1 MGQREYFPCFHSYR
15 RRTKNLTDQEVG
27 RLFRA
32 LLEYSE
38 TGEAPELTGRESIAF
53 DFIADDID
61 RARER
66 YDDSCRK
73 NAENIK
79 RRWSKED
86 TTEYER
92 IQSYEKD
99 TVEYDRIRPHTKDTK
114 AKEKEKVKAK
124 EKKIEYAP
132 LAQAAAQIIGHLN
145 EQTGANYR
153 PESKTTQTKIH
164 ARMAE
169 GYTVEDFVAVIDKK
183 CAEWLHDPKMRA
195 YLRPETLFGT
205 KFESYLNAPER
216 GNAKETEGRK
226 IAKAPTP
233 AAEPTQAE
241 QKEFER
247 RIAQQDSWM
256 REFLKDQQ
264 EKPESAQVS
273 KPEKDLRLMVG
284 KETEWHGK
292 RKR

>member
-1 MGQREYFPCFHSYR
+1 MGQLEYFPCFHSYR

-73 NAENIK
+73 NAENAK
-79 RRWSKED
+79 KRWSKED
-86 TTEYER
+86 TSEYER
-92 IQSYEKD
+92 IQSYEND
-99 TVEYDRIRPHTKDTK
+99 TVEYERIRPRTNDAKAKAK
-114 AKEKEKVKAK
+114 AKEKAK
-124 EKKIEYAP
+124 EKKIDNAL

-153 PESKTTQTKIH
+153 SESKATQAKIH

-183 CAEWLHDPKMRA
+183 CAEWLRDPKMQA

-216 GNAKETEGRK
+216 GEQNGTAGTSAEKR
-226 IAKAPTP
+226 PTWG
-233 AAEPTQAE
+233 TV
-241 QKEFER
+241 
-247 RIAQQDSWM
+247 
-256 REFLKDQQ
+256 L
-264 EKPESAQVS
+264 
-273 KPEKDLRLMVG
+273 
-284 KETEWHGK
+284 
-292 RKR
+292 

>member
-1 MGQREYFPCFHSYR
+1 MGQLEYFPCFHSYR

-73 NAENIK
+73 NTENAK
-79 RRWSKED
+79 KRWSKED
-86 TTEYER
+86 TSEYER
-92 IQSYEKD
+92 IQSYEND

-114 AKEKEKVKAK
+114 AKEKAKANAKAK
-124 EKKIEYAP
+124 EKKIDNAL
-132 LAQAAAQIIGHLN
+132 LAQAASQIIGHLN

-153 PESKTTQTKIH
+153 SESKATQTKIH

-183 CAEWLHDPKMRA
+183 CAEWLHDPKMQA

-216 GNAKETEGRK
+216 GKQNG
-226 IAKAPTP
+226 IAGASAEKRPTWG
-233 AAEPTQAE
+233 TV
-241 QKEFER
+241 
-247 RIAQQDSWM
+247 
-256 REFLKDQQ
+256 L
-264 EKPESAQVS
+264 
-273 KPEKDLRLMVG
+273 
-284 KETEWHGK
+284 
-292 RKR
+292 

>member
-1 MGQREYFPCFHSYR
+1 MGQLEYFPCFHSYR

-73 NAENIK
+73 NAENAK
-79 RRWSKED
+79 KRWSKED
-86 TTEYER
+86 TSEYER
-92 IQSYEKD
+92 IQSYEND
-99 TVEYDRIRPHTKDTK
+99 TVEYERIRPSTNDAKAKAK
-114 AKEKEKVKAK
+114 AKEKEK
-124 EKKIEYAP
+124 EKKIDNAL
-132 LAQAAAQIIGHLN
+132 LAQVAAQIIGHLN

-153 PESKTTQTKIH
+153 PESKATQTKIH
-164 ARMAE
+164 ARLAE

-195 YLRPETLFGT
+195 YLRPETLFGP
-205 KFESYLNAPER
+205 KFEGYLNAPER
-216 GNAKETEGRK
+216 GKNDG
-226 IAKAPTP
+226 IAGTSAEKRPTWG
-233 AAEPTQAE
+233 TV
-241 QKEFER
+241 
-247 RIAQQDSWM
+247 
-256 REFLKDQQ
+256 L
-264 EKPESAQVS
+264 
-273 KPEKDLRLMVG
+273 
-284 KETEWHGK
+284 
-292 RKR
+292 

>member
-1 MGQREYFPCFHSYR
+1 MGQLEYFPCFHSYR

-73 NAENIK
+73 NAENVK
-79 RRWSKED
+79 KRWSKED
-86 TTEYER
+86 TT
-92 IQSYEKD
+92 
-99 TVEYDRIRPHTKDTK
+99 EYDRIRPHTKDTK
-114 AKEKEKVKAK
+114 AKAKAKAKAK
-124 EKKIEYAP
+124 EKKIDNAL

-153 PESKTTQTKIH
+153 SESKATQTKIH

-183 CAEWLHDPKMRA
+183 CAEWLHDPKMQA

-216 GNAKETEGRK
+216 GEQNGTAGTSAEKR
-226 IAKAPTP
+226 PTWG
-233 AAEPTQAE
+233 TV
-241 QKEFER
+241 
-247 RIAQQDSWM
+247 
-256 REFLKDQQ
+256 L
-264 EKPESAQVS
+264 
-273 KPEKDLRLMVG
+273 
-284 KETEWHGK
+284 
-292 RKR
+292 

>member
-1 MGQREYFPCFHSYR
+1 MGQLEYFPCFHSYR

-73 NAENIK
+73 NAENVK
-79 RRWSKED
+79 KRWSKED
-86 TTEYER
+86 TSEYER
-92 IQSYEKD
+92 IQSYEND

-114 AKEKEKVKAK
+114 AKEKEKANAKAK
-124 EKKIEYAP
+124 EKKIDNAL
-132 LAQAAAQIIGHLN
+132 LAQAATQIIGRLN

-153 PESKTTQTKIH
+153 PESKVTQAKIH
-164 ARMAE
+164 ARLAE

-183 CAEWLHDPKMRA
+183 CAEWLNDPKMRA

-216 GNAKETEGRK
+216 GKPDG
-226 IAKAPTP
+226 KAGTSAEKRP
-233 AAEPTQAE
+233 AWGTV
-241 QKEFER
+241 
-247 RIAQQDSWM
+247 
-256 REFLKDQQ
+256 L
-264 EKPESAQVS
+264 
-273 KPEKDLRLMVG
+273 
-284 KETEWHGK
+284 
-292 RKR
+292 

>member
-1 MGQREYFPCFHSYR
+1 MGQLEYFPCFHSYR

-73 NAENIK
+73 NAENVK
-79 RRWSKED
+79 KRWSKED
-86 TTEYER
+86 TSEYER
-92 IQSYEKD
+92 IQSYEND

-114 AKEKEKVKAK
+114 AKEKEKANAKAK
-124 EKKIEYAP
+124 EKKIDNAL
-132 LAQAAAQIIGHLN
+132 LAQAATQIIGRLN

-153 PESKTTQTKIH
+153 PESKATQTKIH
-164 ARMAE
+164 ARLAE

-183 CAEWLHDPKMRA
+183 CAEWLNDPKMRA

-216 GNAKETEGRK
+216 GKPDGNAGTSAEKR
-226 IAKAPTP
+226 P
-233 AAEPTQAE
+233 AWGTV
-241 QKEFER
+241 
-247 RIAQQDSWM
+247 
-256 REFLKDQQ
+256 L
-264 EKPESAQVS
+264 
-273 KPEKDLRLMVG
+273 
-284 KETEWHGK
+284 
-292 RKR
+292 

>member
-1 MGQREYFPCFHSYR
+1 MGQLEYFPCFHSYR

-79 RRWSKED
+79 RRWNKND

-92 IQSYEKD
+92 I
-99 TVEYDRIRPHTKDTK
+99 RPHTNDTKEK
-114 AKEKEKVKAK
+114 AKEKANAKAK
-124 EKKIEYAP
+124 EKKIDNAL
-132 LAQAAAQIIGHLN
+132 LAQAAAQIIGRLN

-153 PESKTTQTKIH
+153 PESKATQTKIH

-183 CAEWLHDPKMRA
+183 CAEWLDDPKMRA

-205 KFESYLNAPER
+205 KFESYLHAPER
-216 GNAKETEGRK
+216 GKPDGNAGTSAEKR
-226 IAKAPTP
+226 P
-233 AAEPTQAE
+233 AWGTV
-241 QKEFER
+241 
-247 RIAQQDSWM
+247 
-256 REFLKDQQ
+256 L
-264 EKPESAQVS
+264 
-273 KPEKDLRLMVG
+273 
-284 KETEWHGK
+284 
-292 RKR
+292 

>member
-1 MGQREYFPCFHSYR
+1 MGQLEYFPCFHSYR

-73 NAENIK
+73 NAENVK
-79 RRWSKED
+79 KRWSKED
-86 TTEYER
+86 TSEYER
-92 IQSYEKD
+92 IQSYEND

-114 AKEKEKVKAK
+114 AKEKEKAKANAKAK
-124 EKKIEYAP
+124 EKKIDNAL
-132 LAQAAAQIIGHLN
+132 LAQAAAQIIGRLN

-153 PESKTTQTKIH
+153 PDSKATQAKIH
-164 ARMAE
+164 ARLAE

-205 KFESYLNAPER
+205 KFESYLNAPGR
-216 GNAKETEGRK
+216 GKTDGSAGANAEKR
-226 IAKAPTP
+226 P
-233 AAEPTQAE
+233 AWGTV
-241 QKEFER
+241 
-247 RIAQQDSWM
+247 
-256 REFLKDQQ
+256 L
-264 EKPESAQVS
+264 
-273 KPEKDLRLMVG
+273 
-284 KETEWHGK
+284 
-292 RKR
+292 

>member
-1 MGQREYFPCFHSYR
+1 MGQLEYFPCFHGYR

-73 NAENIK
+73 NAENAKK
-79 RRWSKED
+79 RWNKED
-86 TTEYER
+86 TT
-92 IQSYEKD
+92 
-99 TVEYDRIRPHTKDTK
+99 EYDRIRPHTKDAK
-114 AKEKEKVKAK
+114 AKEKEKANAKAK
-124 EKKIEYAP
+124 EKKIDNAL
-132 LAQAAAQIIGHLN
+132 LAQAATQIIGRLN

-153 PESKTTQTKIH
+153 PESKATQTKIH
-164 ARMAE
+164 ARLAE

-216 GNAKETEGRK
+216 GKPDGNAGTSAEKR
-226 IAKAPTP
+226 P
-233 AAEPTQAE
+233 AWGTV
-241 QKEFER
+241 
-247 RIAQQDSWM
+247 
-256 REFLKDQQ
+256 L
-264 EKPESAQVS
+264 
-273 KPEKDLRLMVG
+273 
-284 KETEWHGK
+284 
-292 RKR
+292 

>member
-1 MGQREYFPCFHSYR
+1 MGQLEYFPCFHSYR

-73 NAENIK
+73 NAENVK
-79 RRWSKED
+79 KRWSKED
-86 TTEYER
+86 TSEYER
-92 IQSYEKD
+92 IQSYEND
-99 TVEYDRIRPHTKDTK
+99 TVEYDRIRPHTEDTK
-114 AKEKEKVKAK
+114 AKEKEKANAKAK
-124 EKKIEYAP
+124 EKKIDNAL
-132 LAQAAAQIIGHLN
+132 LAQAATQIIGRLN

-153 PESKTTQTKIH
+153 PESKATQTKIH
-164 ARMAE
+164 ARLAE

-183 CAEWLHDPKMRA
+183 CAEWLNDPKMRA

-216 GNAKETEGRK
+216 GNQNG
-226 IAKAPTP
+226 IAGASAEKRPTWG
-233 AAEPTQAE
+233 TV
-241 QKEFER
+241 
-247 RIAQQDSWM
+247 
-256 REFLKDQQ
+256 L
-264 EKPESAQVS
+264 
-273 KPEKDLRLMVG
+273 
-284 KETEWHGK
+284 
-292 RKR
+292 

>member
-1 MGQREYFPCFHSYR
+1 MRQLEHFPCFHSYR

-73 NAENIK
+73 NAENAK
-79 RRWSKED
+79 KRWSKED
-86 TTEYER
+86 TSEYER
-92 IQSYEKD
+92 IQSYEND
-99 TVEYDRIRPHTKDTK
+99 TVEYERIRPRTNDAKEKAKAK
-114 AKEKEKVKAK
+114 AKEKAK
-124 EKKIEYAP
+124 EKKIDNAL

-153 PESKTTQTKIH
+153 SESKATQTKIH

-183 CAEWLHDPKMRA
+183 CAEWLHDPKMRT
-195 YLRPETLFGT
+195 YLHPETLFGS
-205 KFESYLNAPER
+205 KFEGYLNAPER
-216 GNAKETEGRK
+216 GKNDG
-226 IAKAPTP
+226 IAGTSAEKRP
-233 AAEPTQAE
+233 AWGTV
-241 QKEFER
+241 
-247 RIAQQDSWM
+247 
-256 REFLKDQQ
+256 L
-264 EKPESAQVS
+264 
-273 KPEKDLRLMVG
+273 
-284 KETEWHGK
+284 
-292 RKR
+292 

>member
-1 MGQREYFPCFHSYR
+1 MGQLEYFPCFHSYR

-73 NAENIK
+73 NAENVK
-79 RRWSKED
+79 KRWSKED

-92 IQSYEKD
+92 IQSHEND
-99 TVEYDRIRPHTKDTK
+99 TGEYDRIRPHTKDTK
-114 AKEKEKVKAK
+114 AKEKAKANAKAK
-124 EKKIEYAP
+124 EKKIDNAL
-132 LAQAAAQIIGHLN
+132 LAQAASQIIGHLN

-153 PESKTTQTKIH
+153 SESKATRTKIH

-183 CAEWLHDPKMRA
+183 CAEWLHDPKMQA

-216 GNAKETEGRK
+216 GKQNG
-226 IAKAPTP
+226 IAGTSAEKRPTWG
-233 AAEPTQAE
+233 TV
-241 QKEFER
+241 
-247 RIAQQDSWM
+247 
-256 REFLKDQQ
+256 L
-264 EKPESAQVS
+264 
-273 KPEKDLRLMVG
+273 
-284 KETEWHGK
+284 
-292 RKR
+292 

>member
-1 MGQREYFPCFHSYR
+1 MGQLEYFPCFHSYR

-66 YDDSCRK
+66 YDGSCRK
-73 NAENIK
+73 NAENAK
-79 RRWSKED
+79 KRWSKED

-92 IQSYEKD
+92 IQSYEND

-114 AKEKEKVKAK
+114 AKEKEKANAKAK
-124 EKKIEYAP
+124 EKKIDNAL
-132 LAQAAAQIIGHLN
+132 LAQAATQIIGRLN

-153 PESKTTQTKIH
+153 PASKATQAKIH
-164 ARMAE
+164 ARLAE

-183 CAEWLHDPKMRA
+183 CAEWLDDPKMRA

-216 GNAKETEGRK
+216 GEQNGTAGTSAEKR
-226 IAKAPTP
+226 PTWG
-233 AAEPTQAE
+233 TV
-241 QKEFER
+241 
-247 RIAQQDSWM
+247 
-256 REFLKDQQ
+256 L
-264 EKPESAQVS
+264 
-273 KPEKDLRLMVG
+273 
-284 KETEWHGK
+284 
-292 RKR
+292 

>member
-1 MGQREYFPCFHSYR
+1 MGQLEYFPCFHSYR

-73 NAENIK
+73 NAENVK
-79 RRWSKED
+79 KRWSKED

-92 IQSYEKD
+92 IQSYEND
-99 TVEYDRIRPHTKDTK
+99 TTEYDRIRPHTKDTK
-114 AKEKEKVKAK
+114 AKAKAKAKAK
-124 EKKIEYAP
+124 EKEIDNAL

-153 PESKTTQTKIH
+153 SESKATQTKIH

-183 CAEWLHDPKMRA
+183 CAEWLHDPKMQA

-216 GNAKETEGRK
+216 GNQNG
-226 IAKAPTP
+226 IAGASAEKRPTWG
-233 AAEPTQAE
+233 TV
-241 QKEFER
+241 
-247 RIAQQDSWM
+247 
-256 REFLKDQQ
+256 L
-264 EKPESAQVS
+264 
-273 KPEKDLRLMVG
+273 
-284 KETEWHGK
+284 
-292 RKR
+292 

>member
-1 MGQREYFPCFHSYR
+1 MGQLEYFPCFHSYR

-73 NAENIK
+73 NAENVK
-79 RRWSKED
+79 KRWSKED
-86 TTEYER
+86 TSEYER
-92 IQSYEKD
+92 IQSYEND

-114 AKEKEKVKAK
+114 AKEKEKANAKAK
-124 EKKIEYAP
+124 EKKIDNAL
-132 LAQAAAQIIGHLN
+132 LAQAATQIIGRLN

-153 PESKTTQTKIH
+153 PESKATQTKIH
-164 ARMAE
+164 ARLAE

-183 CAEWLHDPKMRA
+183 CAEWLNDPKMRA
-195 YLRPETLFGT
+195 YLRPETLFGP
-205 KFESYLNAPER
+205 KFEGYLNAPER
-216 GNAKETEGRK
+216 GKNDG
-226 IAKAPTP
+226 IAGTSAEKRPTWG
-233 AAEPTQAE
+233 TV
-241 QKEFER
+241 
-247 RIAQQDSWM
+247 
-256 REFLKDQQ
+256 L
-264 EKPESAQVS
+264 
-273 KPEKDLRLMVG
+273 
-284 KETEWHGK
+284 
-292 RKR
+292 